1 MEPILKI
8 NNISVTFD
16 RFQAIKNVSTE
27 IIENEIRFFIGP
39 NGAGKTTLLDVIC
52 GKVRP
57 SGGNVLLNGTRWNE
71 LTGMKEHEIAELGVG
86 RKFQTPS
93 VFPGITIQENM
104 ELAAMNQH
112 SLYSSLFTK
121 IPKTKQDLISHTLE
135 EIGLADYRHRF
146 PGCLSHGQKQWLE
159 IGMLLV
165 SQPKI
170 LLLDEPVAGMGRRET
185 EKTGELIQKIAK
197 NCTVIIVEHDMEFVR
212 ACSTSVTVMHE
223 GMLLDEGKMEDIQKN
238 QKVIDVYLGRGGD

>member
-8 NNISVTFD
+8 KNISVTFD
-16 RFQAIKNVSTE
+16 GFQAIKNVNTE
-27 IIENEIRFFIGP
+27 IMEKEIRFFIGP

-52 GKVRP
+52 GRVKP
-57 SGGNVLLNGTRWNE
+57 SGGNVQLNGNE
-71 LTGMKEHEIAELGVG
+71 LTGMKEHEIAGLGVS

-104 ELAAMNQH
+104 ELAAMNKR
-112 SLYSSLFTK
+112 SLYSSLFTEV
-121 IPKTKQDLISHTLE
+121 PKAKQDLISHTLE
-135 EIGLADYRHRF
+135 EIGLVDLRHKY

-165 SQPKI
+165 SEPKL
-170 LLLDEPVAGMGRRET
+170 LLLDEPVAGMGRKET
-185 EKTGELIQKIAK
+185 EKTGELIRKIAN

-212 ACSTSVTVMHE
+212 ACSTRVTVLHE